1 MRACSGALYRGVL
14 TRLNHIH
21 DDESAY
27 DVHLY
32 DGELYQHDGNCD
44 DGVCRCNR
52 GDGKYCHDDE
62 FLVSRLP
69 FSSS

>member
-1 MRACSGALYRGVL
+1 MVVMRACSGALHRGVL

-32 DGELYQHDGNCD
+32 DVNCITMMVIVMMVYVD
-44 DGVCRCNR
+44 AIVVMENTVMMMN
-52 GDGKYCHDDE
+52 
-62 FLVSRLP
+62 F
-69 FSSS
+69 